1 MKKII
6 GIGEYAAYK
15 SPDILVTLGLGSCVG
30 VCIWDSINKVGGL
43 IHVMLPKS
51 PNSNIPKPAKYADL
65 GIKLLLEDIIKLG
78 GKNFTAKIF
87 GGAAMFKGNSMD
99 VGKKNVISVKEQLK
113 KLGIRIVAEDT
124 GGNRAR
130 SIEFNLENGE
140 VMVKKVGGGE
150 KVEIFK
156 YWINNIYNNFF
167 YFYVY

>member
-6 GIGEYAAYK
+6 GIGEYAASK

-30 VCIWDSINKVGGL
+30 VCIWDKNNKIGGL
-43 IHVMLPKS
+43 IHIMLPNS
-51 PNSNIPKPAKYADL
+51 PNTNVTKPAKYADL
-65 GIKLLLEDIIKLG
+65 GIKMLLDDIIKLG
-78 GKNFTAKIF
+78 GKNFSAKIF
-87 GGAAMFKGNSMD
+87 GGAAMFKNSSMD
-99 VGKKNVISVKEQLK
+99 VGYKNIISVKEQLN
-113 KLGIRIVAEDT
+113 KLGIKIIAEDT

-156 YWINNIYNNFF
+156 Y
-167 YFYVY
+167 